1 MTDYNDWN
9 AKVIDEFRAKGG
21 KGVGQFGD
29 ALLLLHHTGAR
40 TGVERVSPLARLED
54 GDRLVIV
61 ASRAG
66 APQNP
71 NWFHNLKAHPDTT
84 IEVGTETRAVR
95 AVEITGD
102 DYEQT
107 WARVTAAMPNFAE
120 YQTRTTR
127 RIPLVA
133 LLDRD

>member
-1 MTDYNDWN
+1 MNEYQDWN
-9 AKVIDEFRAKGG
+9 AKIIDQFRAQGG

-29 ALLLLHHTGAR
+29 ALVLLHHTGAR
-40 TGVERVSPLARLED
+40 SGVERVNPLAYFDD
-54 GDRLVIV
+54 GERLVIV
-61 ASRAG
+61 ASRGG

-71 NWFHNLKAHPDTT
+71 DWFYNLRAHPDTT
-84 IEVGTETRAVR
+84 IEIGTETRAVR

-107 WARVTAAMPNFAE
+107 WARLTAAMPNFAD
-120 YQTRTTR
+120 YQTKTTR

-133 LLDRD
+133 LLRAE

>member
-1 MTDYNDWN
+1 MSDYQDWN
-9 AKVIDEFRAKGG
+9 AKIVAEFRAKGG
-21 KGVGQFGD
+21 KGVAQFGD
-29 ALLLLHHTGAR
+29 ALVLLHHTGAR
-40 TGVERVSPLARLED
+40 TGVERVSPLAYFQD

-66 APQNP
+66 APRHP
-71 NWFHNLKAHPDTT
+71 DWFYNLTAHPDTT
-84 IEVGTETRAVR
+84 IEIGTETRKVR
-95 AVEITGD
+95 AVEIVGD

-120 YQTRTTR
+120 YQTKTTR

-133 LLDRD
+133 LLGAE

>member
-1 MTDYNDWN
+1 VGVSDWN
-9 AKVIDEFRAKGG
+9 TTIIEQFRAQGG

-40 TGVERVSPLARLED
+40 TGTARVNPLACYDD

-61 ASRAG
+61 ASKGG

-71 NWFHNLKAHPDTT
+71 DWFFNLRAHPDTT
-84 IEVGTETRAVR
+84 IEIGAETVKVHA
-95 AVEITGD
+95 AEITGD

-107 WARVTAAMPNFAE
+107 WARVTAAMPGFAD
-120 YQTRTTR
+120 YQTKTDR

-133 LLDRD
+133 LHRTDG

>member
-1 MTDYNDWN
+1 MSDLNDWN

-21 KGVGQFGD
+21 KGLAQFGD

-40 TGVERVSPLARLED
+40 SGVERVSPLAYFDD

-61 ASRAG
+61 ASKAG

-71 NWFHNLKAHPDTT
+71 DWFYNLKAHPDTK

-95 AVEITGD
+95 AAEIVGD

-107 WARVTAAMPNFAE
+107 WARVTAAMPGFAD
-120 YQTRTTR
+120 YQTKTTR

-133 LLDRD
+133 LLGVE

>member
-1 MTDYNDWN
+1 MGVTDWN
-9 AKVIDEFRAKGG
+9 TAIIEQFRAQGG
-21 KGVGQFGD
+21 KGVAQFGD

-40 TGVERVSPLARLED
+40 TGTVRVNPLAYYDD

-61 ASRAG
+61 ASKAG

-71 NWFHNLKAHPDTT
+71 DWFFNVRANPDTT
-84 IEVGTETRAVR
+84 IEIGSETVEVR
-95 AVEITGD
+95 AAEITGD

-107 WARVTAAMPNFAE
+107 WARVAAAMPGFAD
-120 YQTRTTR
+120 YQTKTAR

-133 LLDRD
+133 LHRKNA

>member
-1 MTDYNDWN
+1 MSDWN
-9 AKVIDEFRAKGG
+9 TAIIEQFRAQGG
-21 KGVGQFGD
+21 KGVAQFGD

-40 TGVERVSPLARLED
+40 TGTVRVNPLAYYDD

-61 ASRAG
+61 ASKAG

-71 NWFHNLKAHPDTT
+71 DWFFNVRANPDTT
-84 IEVGTETRAVR
+84 IEIGSDTVEVSA
-95 AVEITGD
+95 AEITGD

-107 WARVTAAMPNFAE
+107 WARVVAAMPGFAD
-120 YQTRTTR
+120 YQTKTAR

-133 LLDRD
+133 LHRKNE